1 MPVAKDAAGLP
12 KPKFLDPPEY
22 KKGRGEFLPQERRRG
37 LDLGREMARPEPTVS
52 VSGSRGRRFV
62 VPSTLLSLVLFLGLA
77 SISAVEG
84 NNTDSKVEVAFYYET
99 LCPYCSNFIVNGLNT
114 ELFTNG
120 LISIVDLKLIPYGN
134 ARLGPNATITCQQ
147 ADMTSFPSSLY
158 SSPKMRGLPFF
169 FLLLA
174 SSFANPC
181 SAAGSESELV
191 SLGFYYESLCPY
203 SANFIVNYLGDVFHG
218 DLLSIVDLNIVPWG
232 NAKIRANDTFDCQH
246 GPSECLLNTVE
257 ACAIDIWPDLNDHF
271 PLIYCI
277 EELVHERNY
286 TQWESCFDKL
296 GLDATAVSDCYTG
309 GRGKEL
315 ELGYAA
321 ETNALQPPH
330 QYVPWVVVNGE
341 PLYDDY
347 ENFVSYVCKAYSG
360 TSLPEACSNSSM
372 NPTSLM
378 MNTKKA
384 SRVCHRT
391 ETTMTT
397 AAI

>member
-134 ARLGPNATITCQQ
+134 ARLGPNATIT
-147 ADMTSFPSSLY
+147 
-158 SSPKMRGLPFF
+158 
-169 FLLLA
+169 
-174 SSFANPC
+174 
-181 SAAGSESELV
+181 
-191 SLGFYYESLCPY
+191 
-203 SANFIVNYLGDVFHG
+203 
-218 DLLSIVDLNIVPWG
+218 
-232 NAKIRANDTFDCQH
+232 CQH